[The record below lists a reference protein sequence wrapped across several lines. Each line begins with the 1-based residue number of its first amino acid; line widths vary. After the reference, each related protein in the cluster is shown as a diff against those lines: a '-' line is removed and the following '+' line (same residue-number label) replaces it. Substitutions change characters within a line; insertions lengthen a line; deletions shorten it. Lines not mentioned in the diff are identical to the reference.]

1 MGEALVLVSFLITW
15 AGVIALA
22 LVARKTPGTQVVR
35 GALM

>member
-22 LVARKTPGTQVVR
+22 AVARRTPGTQVVR
-35 GALM
+35 GGPM